1 MKQITREQLIHCL
14 INEDLY
20 MRHDMDVDEDDTPEA
35 FAQWINTLTWEQLLN
50 EACIDDEYFTL
61 EEFIECFDY

>member
-1 MKQITREQLIHCL
+1 
-14 INEDLY
+14 